1 MWFPSSL
8 ELTEAQDVSR
18 AAQISQQIYQKQ
30 MSITE
35 DMDEQ
40 AGSQEAVQPWVF
52 LHPDESPPAG
62 HLIASL
68 FYKWR
73 KWSELNTQREKDWI
87 CMDLCS
93 DGMHVL
99 SGICLCFIWIVL
111 SSCSPCLESNDW
123 LRVTW
128 KRCTQCSCAA
138 GAINPAVE
146 LSGHQCRTDVLSEF
160 AGSRG
165 RLWHIAP
172 TMEEALKQKCDY
184 WVCWASTSLVT
195 LLKDKVLDCVSS
207 LIWSRRGFIP
217 EPGCSAPEWH
227 RAVLVRTSL
236 PRQV

>member
-1 MWFPSSL
+1 MCRLSPHTQHTCAFISQL
-8 ELTEAQDVSR
+8 GKN
-18 AAQISQQIYQKQ
+18 QISESNRRRKG
-30 MSITE
+30 E
-35 DMDEQ
+35 DYGKWRSL
-40 AGSQEAVQPWVF
+40 AGSMLRWN
-52 LHPDESPPAG
+52 H
-62 HLIASL
+62 
-68 FYKWR
+68 FYFNGTRLR
-73 KWSELNTQREKDWI
+73 KHWDA
-87 CMDLCS
+87 
-93 DGMHVL
+93 
-99 SGICLCFIWIVL
+99 
-111 SSCSPCLESNDW
+111 
-123 LRVTW
+123 W
-128 KRCTQCSCAA
+128 KHCTQCSCAA

-195 LLKDKVLDCVSS
+195 LLKDKALDCVSS

-217 EPGCSAPEWH
+217 EPGRSASEWH